1 MHANTNCTVFIQ
13 SCTVDDVIFTTSRIL
28 KLSRICCIH
37 FKPLHTIEQFISVDL
52 IDEDN
57 EDCDDPIDDIN
68 IEDSGNEM
76 SSGNVDQCPVCLM
89 SLKEQLLGTPNNC
102 PHVFCF
108 DCIQEWSKVRIGTT

>member
-1 MHANTNCTVFIQ
+1 M
-13 SCTVDDVIFTTSRIL
+13 
-28 KLSRICCIH
+28 
-37 FKPLHTIEQFISVDL
+37 

-57 EDCDDPIDDIN
+57 EDLDDPIDIDIN

-108 DCIQEWSKVRIGTT
+108 DCIQEWSKVRIGTPLK